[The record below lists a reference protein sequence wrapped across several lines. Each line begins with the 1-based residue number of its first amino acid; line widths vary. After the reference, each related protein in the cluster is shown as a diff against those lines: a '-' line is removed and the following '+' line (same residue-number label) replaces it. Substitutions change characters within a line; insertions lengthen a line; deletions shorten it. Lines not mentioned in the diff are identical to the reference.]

1 MMKYHQKRDQT
12 SGTRTLTCCRTAMIS
27 AAARSLAFS
36 LFPVI
41 VLTVLSATADTATAQ
56 VRVAEFEVHTRG
68 NLWETVRDDGRLGA
82 PDPNN
87 RFENFPSL
95 DWPGGPTFME
105 KDDQRH
111 YRVSAGLWIGG
122 RRADNSVFFVENGPF
137 QLVDVETVQ
146 PLQKITNYLEEPGFN
161 PAEPEET
168 IIADFTTRENFRVI
182 RKSMVWSYRGYT
194 NSILYEYTIENTGNE
209 TRTDVFIGF
218 PNLLRPSYQDFV
230 VHNGWGD
237 DFNRVD
243 NLVRFDPARKMMYA
257 WDDTPSF
264 DLPSDVGNYLE
275 SANELRTTG
284 YAGYSIVYH
293 DPVSDGRPQPAAA
306 LYAQYLNN
314 ERFFSSLNTPAAGM
328 YNLLNGTDTSLQAD
342 DDERLAPFMLMSVG
356 PYTLAPGQTVRIVVA
371 EAVNGIPQQ
380 RAILGLAAQAQ
391 LPAGLDSLSRTID
404 RAKALADAGFAVAAV
419 PPPSPDITVIASP
432 SDQSVTIY
440 WNPLEDI
447 WVNPLDA
454 GRTLRDYRVLR
465 SSRSFIGPYEVLA
478 TIRPSR
484 PIDRTRYY
492 DELNNRWIFKDDNV
506 GLGAD
511 YYYAVTSVD
520 TRNVESW
527 MTNRNEEGIRAT
539 RDPVAY
545 TDSVRVFPNPFRLSS
560 GFPGTGQQNDIV
572 FTNLPVK
579 CTIRIYT
586 SSGEL
591 VKEIRRDNPNSGEE
605 TWNQL
610 SDARQRPAPGIYFWT
625 VSSDVGTAK
634 GTLLII
640 K

>member
-1 MMKYHQKRDQT
+1 MVSEQMKYIPF
-12 SGTRTLTCCRTAMIS
+12 LLF
-27 AAARSLAFS
+27 LAY
-36 LFPVI
+36 LPAV
-41 VLTVLSATADTATAQ
+41 ATGQ
-56 VRVAEFEVHTRG
+56 NRVAEFEIHARG

-87 RFENFPSL
+87 RFQNFPSL
-95 DWPGGPTFME
+95 DWPGGPTFMD

-122 RRADNSVFFVENGPF
+122 RRADNSIFFVENGPF
-137 QLVDVETVQ
+137 QLVNVQSVQ
-146 PLQKITNYLEEPGFN
+146 PMQKITNYIEDPGFR
-161 PAEPEET
+161 PEEAEET
-168 IIADFTTRENFRVI
+168 IIADFTTTENLRVV
-182 RKSMVWSYRGYT
+182 RKSRVWSFRGYT
-194 NSILYEYTIENTGNE
+194 NMILYEYEIENSGSQNL
-209 TRTDVFIGF
+209 TDVFVGF

-243 NLVRFDPARKMMYA
+243 DQVRFDPDRRLMYT

-264 DLPSDVGNYLE
+264 DLPSDVGNYLA

-284 YAGYSIVYH
+284 YAGYAIVDY
-293 DPVSDGRPQPAAA
+293 DPVSDGRQQPAAA

-314 ERFFSSLNTPAAGM
+314 ERFFTGLNTPVNDM

-356 PYTLAPGQTVRIVVA
+356 PYNLGPGQKVRIVVA

-380 RAILGLAAQAQ
+380 RALLGLSAQPQ
-391 LPAGLDSLSRTID
+391 LPAGLDSLRRTID
-404 RAKALADAGFAVAAV
+404 RAAALAMADFRVAAV
-419 PPPSPDITVIASP
+419 PPPVPDITIIPSP

-440 WNPLEDI
+440 WTPIEQS
-447 WVNPLDA
+447 WVNPLDPS
-454 GRTLRDYRVLR
+454 RTIRDYRVLR

-478 TIRPSR
+478 TIRPTR
-484 PIDRTRYY
+484 PIDITRYY
-492 DELNNRWIFKDDNV
+492 DELNNRWVFRDESV
-506 GLGAD
+506 SLGAE

-520 TRNVESW
+520 VRNVESW
-527 MTNRNEEGIRAT
+527 MTNRNEEGIRAA
-539 RDPVAY
+539 RDPAADAANVG
-545 TDSVRVFPNPFRLSS
+545 VFPNPFRLTS
-560 GFPGTGQQNDIV
+560 GFPGTGQQNDII

-605 TWNQL
+605 AWNQL

-625 VSSDVGTAK
+625 VSSDVGTAT